1 MAGFTQLFG
10 GGNIYPSEPTYIAL
24 NISAN
29 ITMQWPIEQAMAGTN
44 VVADIMDVSAS
55 VPGLAIT
62 LPDARE
68 ISTGF
73 TALFNNVGANTVSIN
88 STGGA
93 TLVSLVSGTVWQL
106 YLTDNSTAAGTWRV
120 FQFGASVSVA
130 VAAALAGA
138 GLKAIGSTLNERMPV
153 VPQNANYI
161 VLNSDRASVQQ
172 WTGGVGTFTLPAAGT
187 VGADWFVVAKNSGSG
202 NLTVNTSGGN
212 IDGNATLVLAPGTS
226 AWFVTDGSNYFS
238 LSAGSSGG
246 GGAFNLIV
254 IDVSGSGTFTLSG
267 GQLNQIGY
275 RFTGA
280 LTGNRTIVVPNTTQ
294 EYWVDN
300 ETTGAFSLSVGT
312 AAQVSPIIVTQ
323 GNRNILYC
331 DGTNVVS
338 ASTSTVVF
346 PITVAQGGTGATT
359 PAAARTN
366 LGSTAVGDSLFTAA
380 SVAAAQAAISVPP
393 NTRLISA
400 GAGLTGGGDLTA
412 DRTLSLNF
420 KGATV
425 QNNVNQVAGTTSTVM
440 SWNTDVYNP
449 SGWHNTGVNPS
460 RLTVPSGVTVAE
472 ISAMIQWRAGAT
484 ATDNYVG
491 NFIIRKNGVTTVGA
505 SFDNTVDIASSI
517 LFSITN
523 TFVTTGPI
531 AVTPGD
537 YFELVASGNNVA
549 GGVGIQVDQ
558 PSVFIAKSLT

>member
-1 MAGFTQLFG
+1 MVGFTQVFG

-44 VVADIMDVSAS
+44 VVADIMDVTAS
-55 VPGLAIT
+55 VPGLTVT

-68 ISTGF
+68 VSTGF

-138 GLKAIGSTLNERMPV
+138 GLKAIGSTLNERMLV
-153 VPQNANYI
+153 VPQNANYV

-172 WTGGVGTFTLPAAGT
+172 WIGGVGTFTLPAAGT

-202 NLTVNTSGGN
+202 NLTVNTGGGN
-212 IDGNATLVLAPGTS
+212 IDGNATLVLAPGSS
-226 AWFVTDGSNYFS
+226 AWFVTDGTNYFS
-238 LSAGSSGG
+238 LSSGTSTGG
-246 GGAFNLIV
+246 GTFNLIV

-312 AAQVSPIIVTQ
+312 AAQVSPIVVTQ

-338 ASTSTVVF
+338 ASTATVVF

-393 NTRLISA
+393 NTRLINA

-412 DRTLSLNF
+412 DRTISLNF

-425 QNNVNQVAGTTSTVM
+425 QNSAAQFPGVGGAILT
-440 SWNTDVYNP
+440 WNTDVFNP
-449 SGWHNTGVNPS
+449 NGWHNTGVNPS
-460 RLTVPSGVTVAE
+460 RLTVPAGVTVAE
-472 ISAMIQWRAGAT
+472 ITAVIQWRAGIAGG
-484 ATDNYVG
+484 DNYVG
-491 NFIIRKNGVTTVGA
+491 SFSIVKNGATTVVGTL
-505 SFDNTVDIASSI
+505 DNTVDIAASI
-517 LFSITN
+517 LFSIT
-523 TFVTTGPI
+523 TTTITSGPI

-537 YFELVASGNNVA
+537 YFELRAAGNNVA
-549 GGVGIQVDQ
+549 STQSIQVDT
-558 PSVFIAKSLT
+558 SSLFAAKSLT

>member
-1 MAGFTQLFG
+1 MSGFNDIFG

-24 NISAN
+24 NISASLAL
-29 ITMQWPIEQAMAGTN
+29 QWPIEQAMAGTN
-44 VVADIMDVSAS
+44 VVADIMDVNAS
-55 VPGLAIT
+55 NPGLSIT
-62 LPDARE
+62 LPDARQV
-68 ISTGF
+68 STGF

-130 VAAALAGA
+130 VAAALAGS
-138 GLKAIGSTLNERMPV
+138 GLKAIGSTLNERMLV
-153 VPQNANYI
+153 VPQTTNYVI
-161 VLNSDRASVQQ
+161 LNTDRASVQQ
-172 WTGGVGTFTLPAAGT
+172 WTSGVGTFTLPAPGT

-202 NLTVNTSGGN
+202 NLTVNTAAGN
-212 IDGNATLVLAPGTS
+212 IDGNATLVLAPGAA

-238 LSAGSSGG
+238 LSTGSSGAG
-246 GGAFNLIV
+246 GTFNLIV

-275 RFTGA
+275 RFTGT

-300 ETTGAFSLSVGT
+300 ETTGAFTLSVGT
-312 AAQVSPIIVTQ
+312 AAQVSPIVVPQ
-323 GNRNILYC
+323 GNKNILYC

-338 ASTSTVVF
+338 ATSATVTF
-346 PITVAQGGTGATT
+346 PIAVAQGGTGATT
-359 PAAARTN
+359 PSAARTN

-393 NTRLISA
+393 TSRLVSA
-400 GAGLTGGGDLTA
+400 GTGLTGGGDLSA
-412 DRTLSLNF
+412 DRTISLNF

-425 QNNVNQVAGTTSTVM
+425 SNSVAQLPGIGGAVLT
-440 SWNTDVYNP
+440 WNTDIYNP

-460 RLTVPSGVTVAE
+460 RLTVPAGVSVVE
-472 ISAMIQWRAGAT
+472 IEAMIQWRAGIASG
-484 ATDNYVG
+484 DNYIASFSIV
-491 NFIIRKNGVTTVGA
+491 KNGVTTIVGTI
-505 SFDNTVDIASSI
+505 DNTVDIASSI
-517 LFSITN
+517 LFSLTTTTI
-523 TFVTTGPI
+523 TTGPV
-531 AVTPGD
+531 AVSPGD
-537 YFELVASGNNVA
+537 YFELRAAGNNVA
-549 GGVGIQVDQ
+549 STQSIQIDT
-558 PSVFIAKSLT
+558 STIFTAKSLT